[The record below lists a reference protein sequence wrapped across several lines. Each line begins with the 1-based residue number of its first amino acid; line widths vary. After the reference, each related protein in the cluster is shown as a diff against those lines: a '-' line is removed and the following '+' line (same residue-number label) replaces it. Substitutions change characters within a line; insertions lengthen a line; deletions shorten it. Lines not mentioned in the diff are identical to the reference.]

1 LTSHEAGDGVVAHQI
16 ESGVTMTKATPF
28 IGQILAMRARRCRP
42 PRRRVFKLD
51 LPRVI
56 GEPRNGLTPTRR
68 RLLVICLK
76 I

>member
-1 LTSHEAGDGVVAHQI
+1 
-16 ESGVTMTKATPF
+16 MTKATPF

-42 PRRRVFKLD
+42 LRRRVFKLD